1 MYVGVYCSQALYF
14 STQNTE
20 ACEQSNAGGG
30 EGRGGDSL
38 SLCSSGAKATER
50 LTVIRACFPGTNFSK
65 GG

>member
-1 MYVGVYCSQALYF
+1 MLGYTVHRLSIFQRK
-14 STQNTE
+14 TQRPVN
-20 ACEQSNAGGG
+20 SLMLG